1 MKRLWLAAFLLLGNE
16 IVTYIVLMA
25 LLIMFFSAIIKQ
37 MEGKRNEN

>member
-37 MEGKRNEN
+37 MEGKGNEN